1 MFKTDDRVIQICLFL
16 TGLIFMLYAGMMA
29 FNTGAFLDRYPTFDN
44 DATNR
49 FFVVWFGL
57 NNIMFLA
64 GIYYMG
70 YKGLDKGYFVF
81 LIPASILNIVWIVMS
96 HQATGGENY
105 TGLTMV
111 SIGLLLTLIARYRS
125 GMPFSW
131 QKTDTA
137 WGTSDGLAKA
147 GLYGLLILQVLVVIG
162 YFVDPNSLMNNNPD
176 LTVTTQ
182 GSHFALGLF
191 FLSLCVILALVYQYY
206 VGFSGVLISM
216 GQVWQTIFMSILL
229 ANVITS
235 QGDMSQG
242 DPLLAL
248 GITLGFIFNT
258 TVFFRL
264 QKSF

>member
-111 SIGLLLTLIARYRS
+111 SIGLLLTLIADRD
-125 GMPFSW
+125 F
-131 QKTDTA
+131 
-137 WGTSDGLAKA
+137 L
-147 GLYGLLILQVLVVIG
+147 
-162 YFVDPNSLMNNNPD
+162 FVDAIIFKLSETSVTLSPCDIQTSNESLKPSN
-176 LTVTTQ
+176 
-182 GSHFALGLF
+182 
-191 FLSLCVILALVYQYY
+191 
-206 VGFSGVLISM
+206 
-216 GQVWQTIFMSILL
+216 IF
-229 ANVITS
+229 
-235 QGDMSQG
+235 
-242 DPLLAL
+242 PLL
-248 GITLGFIFNT
+248 
-258 TVFFRL
+258 
-264 QKSF
+264 

>member
-1 MFKTDDRVIQICLFL
+1 
-16 TGLIFMLYAGMMA
+16 MMA

-131 QKTDTA
+131 QKADTA

-162 YFVDPNSLMNNNPD
+162 YFVDPNSLMNNLHYLKLILNQRQSFCTW
-176 LTVTTQ
+176 LI
-182 GSHFALGLF
+182 LF
-191 FLSLCVILALVYQYY
+191 KSLCN
-206 VGFSGVLISM
+206 IS
-216 GQVWQTIFMSILL
+216 TCLSILCW
-229 ANVITS
+229 I
-235 QGDMSQG
+235 
-242 DPLLAL
+242 
-248 GITLGFIFNT
+248 
-258 TVFFRL
+258 
-264 QKSF
+264 

>member
-131 QKTDTA
+131 QKADTA

-176 LTVTTQ
+176 LDSNNSGQSFCTW
-182 GSHFALGLF
+182 LILF
-191 FLSLCVILALVYQYY
+191 KSLRN
-206 VGFSGVLISM
+206 IS
-216 GQVWQTIFMSILL
+216 TCLSILCW
-229 ANVITS
+229 I
-235 QGDMSQG
+235 
-242 DPLLAL
+242 
-248 GITLGFIFNT
+248 
-258 TVFFRL
+258 
-264 QKSF
+264 